1 MAEPRLEIRALG
13 PDDAPAYKAL
23 RDAMLAAH
31 PDAFTSDTE
40 AESVKPASH
49 YLSRFA
55 ASGGGLVPFT
65 LGAFADGRLVGAV
78 TCERDPR
85 VKVRHLGHVA
95 GMMVEGPLQGR
106 GIGRALLEAC
116 IARAR
121 DDGGIVKLTLN
132 VTSTNAAA
140 LHLYE
145 SLGFR
150 RYGRLER
157 AIRVGGRYHDK
168 DHLALD
174 LDRHV
179 QP

>member
-1 MAEPRLEIRALG
+1 MAEPAVEIRALG

-31 PDAFTSDTE
+31 PDAFTSDAE
-40 AESVKPASH
+40 AESMKAASH
-49 YLSRFA
+49 YLARFA
-55 ASGGGLVPFT
+55 ASCGGLAPFT

-78 TCERDPR
+78 TCDRDPR
-85 VKVRHLGHVA
+85 VKVRHIGHVT
-95 GMMVEGPLQGR
+95 GMMVTAAMQGR
-106 GIGRALLEAC
+106 GIGRALLQAC
-116 IARAR
+116 IARAHE
-121 DDGGIVKLTLN
+121 DPGLVKLTLN
-132 VTSTNAAA
+132 VTSANAAA
-140 LHLYE
+140 LRLYK

-157 AIRVGGRYHDK
+157 AIRVGDRYHDK

-174 LDRHV
+174 LDRHA